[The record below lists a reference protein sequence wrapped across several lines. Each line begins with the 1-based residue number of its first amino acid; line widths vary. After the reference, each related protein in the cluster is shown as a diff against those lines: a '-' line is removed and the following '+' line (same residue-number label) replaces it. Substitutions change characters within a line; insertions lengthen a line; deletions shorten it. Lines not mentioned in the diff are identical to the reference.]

1 MERPLLKLIRRLAEG
16 GPGLE
21 EPIYVGDFGIAVLT
35 LLTFMG
41 VSFKTYNAL
50 RDLLSTP
57 QEGRTLL
64 NVLRRL
70 SCVL

>member
-1 MERPLLKLIRRLAEG
+1 MERPLLRLVRRLAEG
-16 GPGLE
+16 RPGLE
-21 EPIYVGDFGIAVLT
+21 EPIYVGDVGVTVLT
-35 LLTFMG
+35 FLTFVV
-41 VSFKTYNAL
+41 VSLKTYNAL